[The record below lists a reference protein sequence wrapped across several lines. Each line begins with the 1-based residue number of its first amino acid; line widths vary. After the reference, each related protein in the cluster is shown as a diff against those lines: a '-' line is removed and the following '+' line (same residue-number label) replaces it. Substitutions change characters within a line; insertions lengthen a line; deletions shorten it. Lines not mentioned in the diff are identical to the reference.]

1 MSALNRGTAT
11 GRIARDPHV
20 AINSDG
26 SKTVLFTLL
35 VDRARKNPTTG
46 ERGTDAI
53 PLVAWVRAETEGTG
67 PWAHVGTGDLIQVE
81 YSVRSGSYADKA
93 TGEIRYSMQLSVTDM
108 AFLES
113 KTTTQQR
120 RISHLQSALQG
131 AQEAQQ
137 PEPAPTTSRAR
148 ASRQKVS
155 TAA

>member
-35 VDRARKNPTTG
+35 VDRARRNPTTG

-81 YSVRSGSYADKA
+81 YSVRSGSYPDKV
-93 TGEIRYSMQLSVTDM
+93 TGEIKYSMQLSVSDM

-113 KTTTQQR
+113 RAVTQQR
-120 RISHLQSALQG
+120 RIAHLKSALEGPQATQQ
-131 AQEAQQ
+131 AQA
-137 PEPAPTTSRAR
+137 AP
-148 ASRQKVS
+148 KVS
-155 TAA
+155 TRRQKATAAA

>member
-20 AINSDG
+20 ALNSDG

-35 VDRARKNPTTG
+35 VDRARRNPTTG

-81 YSVRSGSYADKA
+81 YSVRSSTYPHKV
-93 TGEIRYSMQLSVTDM
+93 TGEIKYSVQLSVSDM

-113 KTTTQQR
+113 RAVTQQR
-120 RISHLQSALQG
+120 RISHLKSALEGPQATQQ
-131 AQEAQQ
+131 AQA
-137 PEPAPTTSRAR
+137 AT
-148 ASRQKVS
+148 KVS
-155 TAA
+155 TRRQKATAAA